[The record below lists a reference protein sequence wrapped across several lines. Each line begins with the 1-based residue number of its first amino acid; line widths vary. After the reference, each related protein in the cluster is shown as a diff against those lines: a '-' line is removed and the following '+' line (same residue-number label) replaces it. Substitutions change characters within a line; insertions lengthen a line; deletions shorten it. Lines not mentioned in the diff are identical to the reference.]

1 MSDRHRVL
9 IVSRELPPS
18 IGPHPI
24 RIAKLAKYLPEF
36 GWDPT
41 ILTVPVDHVVLR
53 DDELAAEMGGVPIL
67 RVPRLLARALPPVP
81 NPDSRSEAAQ
91 GAVPSSGGST
101 PATGERSPR
110 PYGRRSRLRLGGKML
125 VPDAAVLWA
134 LPASRRAAAIADE
147 FDAVLTTAPPFST
160 HLVGNDL
167 ARRHGIPWVAE
178 YRDNWTTNP
187 LYRRAAP
194 IQWFN
199 RRLERRFLSAAQA
212 VVVVSEAAADEL
224 RSAFPEVGGK
234 IYVAR
239 NGFDPDDLPPRGVR
253 PAIFEIA
260 YAGSLE
266 ARRDPR
272 PFFRAVA
279 QLTEQRPE
287 IRDAIHLHLMGWV
300 VDWAI
305 EAAHEVLGK
314 DRVAF
319 DGLLSHREALERAS
333 RAAVLLGI
341 TTRMEAGGAGL
352 TSKLFEYVGLRR
364 PVLMLAPEGP
374 ARQLVRDSGCGL
386 GADPD
391 DVEAMASALGQ
402 LFDEWRSGAERVAPD
417 EFVAGLT
424 RRATAGSVAAA
435 LDAVLV
441 RKRPGAS

>member
-24 RIAKLAKYLPEF
+24 RVAKLAKYLPEF
-36 GWDPT
+36 GWDAT

-53 DDELAAEMGGVPIL
+53 DDELAAEMKGVPVV
-67 RVPRLLARALPPVP
+67 RVPRLLARAMPP
-81 NPDSRSEAAQ
+81 
-91 GAVPSSGGST
+91 VPSSGASAQ
-101 PATGERSPR
+101 PAPGAGRSPR
-110 PYGRRSRLRLGGKML
+110 PYTRRSRLRLIGKML
-125 VPDAAVLWA
+125 VPDASVLWA
-134 LPASRRAAAIADE
+134 LPASNRAAAMAGE

-160 HLVGNDL
+160 HLVGNKL
-167 ARRHGIPWVAE
+167 ARSHGLPWVAE

-187 LYRRAAP
+187 LYRRVAP
-194 IQWFN
+194 VQWFN

-224 RSAFPEVGGK
+224 RSAFPGVGGK

-239 NGFDPDDLPPRGVR
+239 NGFDPDDLPPVSGR
-253 PAIFEIA
+253 PAIFEIT

-272 PFFRAVA
+272 PFFSAIAR
-279 QLTEQRPE
+279 LTERRPE
-287 IRDAIHLHLMGWV
+287 ILDAIHLRLMGWV

-305 EAAHEVLGK
+305 DAAQEVLGK
-314 DRVAF
+314 DRVVF

-374 ARQLVRDSGCGL
+374 ARQLVRDSRGGL
-386 GADPD
+386 GADPG
-391 DVEAMASALGQ
+391 DVDEIASALEQ
-402 LFDEWRSGAERVAPD
+402 LFDEWKSGAERVAPAD
-417 EFVAGLT
+417 FVAGLT
-424 RRATAGSVAAA
+424 RRATAESVAAA
-435 LDAVLV
+435 LDSALASM
-441 RKRPGAS
+441 RPGAR

>member
-1 MSDRHRVL
+1 MTDRHRVL

-24 RIAKLAKYLPEF
+24 RVAKLAKYLPDF

-41 ILTVPVDHVVLR
+41 ILTVPLDHVVLR
-53 DDELAAEMGGVPIL
+53 DDELATEMGDIPVV
-67 RVPRLLARALPPVP
+67 RVPRLLARALPPVSHL
-81 NPDSRSEAAQ
+81 DSRPENASGSNKDSSGA
-91 GAVPSSGGST
+91 AVPRD
-101 PATGERSPR
+101 PSPR
-110 PYGRRSRLRLGGKML
+110 PYGRRSRLRVSGKML
-125 VPDAAVLWA
+125 VPDSAVLWA
-134 LPASRRAAAIADE
+134 LPASRRAAALAKG

-187 LYRRAAP
+187 LYRRSAP

-199 RRLERRFLSAAQA
+199 RRLERRFLAAAGA
-212 VVVVSEAAADEL
+212 VVVVSEAAAAEL
-224 RSAFPEVGGK
+224 RSSFPGLDAK
-234 IYVAR
+234 IHVAR
-239 NGFDPDDLPPRGVR
+239 NGFDPEDLPATGGR
-253 PAIFEIA
+253 PETFEIA
-260 YAGSLE
+260 YTGSLE

-272 PFFRAVA
+272 PFFSALA
-279 QLTEQRPE
+279 QLTERRPE
-287 IRDAIHLHLMGWV
+287 IRGAISLHLMGWV

-305 EAAHEVLGK
+305 DAANEALGK
-314 DRVAF
+314 EHVTF
-319 DGLLSHREALERAS
+319 DGLLSHKEALDRAS

-374 ARQLVRDSGCGL
+374 ARQLVRESGCGV

-391 DVEAMASALGQ
+391 DVEAMIAAVGK
-402 LFDEWRSGAERVAPD
+402 LFDEWRRRTERVAPD
-417 EFVAGLT
+417 EFISGLT
-424 RRATAGSVAAA
+424 RRATAQSVAAA
-435 LDAVLV
+435 LDAALV
-441 RKRPGAS
+441 AGRRDAV